1 MAINYNSLIGSET
14 KLKEYFF
21 NFIELNYSLHKK
33 VWELILKGKLNSET
47 MEELLHNE
55 EMSNNLEK
63 DILDEC
69 VWIISKDQP
78 RASHLR
84 FIISI
89 IYSAKDLERI
99 SDYAI
104 NIAKPFLEVKLNKE
118 EKYLFG
124 NISDE
129 YISAMKK
136 IISLI
141 KKENT
146 ASYYQE
152 GKQVKKAFS
161 DFYANEFKKIIKE
174 HKNNFKHLDKIL
186 YVLKS
191 IDRTIDHFF
200 NVFTNFKFVRSDS
213 ISKTKNIDLNKG

>member
-1 MAINYNSLIGSET
+1 MAINYNSLIDSEL
-14 KLKEYFF
+14 KLKDYFF
-21 NFIELNYSLHKK
+21 NFIELNYSLHKR
-33 VWELILKGKLNSET
+33 VWELILKNTLN
-47 MEELLHNE
+47 EESIEEIIHNE
-55 EMSNNLEK
+55 EMSNNFER

-99 SDYAI
+99 SDYAV
-104 NIAKPFLEVKLNKE
+104 NIAKHFIGAKISKE
-118 EKYLFG
+118 EKEIFN
-124 NISDE
+124 NISTE
-129 YISAMKK
+129 YISTMKK

-141 KKENT
+141 KKENAT
-146 ASYYQE
+146 SYYQE
-152 GKQVKKAFS
+152 GKQVKKNFC
-161 DFYANEFKKIIKE
+161 DFYSQQFEKLVKS
-174 HKNNFKHLDKIL
+174 KNKDIAHLDRVF

-200 NVFTNFKFVRSDS
+200 NVFTNFKFVRSES
-213 ISKTKNIDLNKG
+213 ISMTKNIEFTKG